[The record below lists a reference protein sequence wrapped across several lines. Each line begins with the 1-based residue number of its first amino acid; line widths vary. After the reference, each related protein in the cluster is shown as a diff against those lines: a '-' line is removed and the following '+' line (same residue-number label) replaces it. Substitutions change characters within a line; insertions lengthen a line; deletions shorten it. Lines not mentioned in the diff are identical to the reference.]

1 MGNTY
6 GLVVHET
13 QKSAVSLNE
22 FVSWADFLN
31 ANTDEIFF
39 LSLTFKGSTAV
50 AVLVY
55 LLFICLSYFPV
66 LYIYPL

>member
-13 QKSAVSLNE
+13 QQSALSLNE
-22 FVSWADFLN
+22 FVSLADFLN

-55 LLFICLSYFPV
+55 LLFA
-66 LYIYPL
+66 